1 MRRVLGWGF
10 EFFVLGVLGYDVG
23 LMKLQIQVPR
33 GTRRHFFTQEPVLH
47 H

>member
-1 MRRVLGWGF
+1 MQRVLGWGF
-10 EFFVLGVLGYDVG
+10 GVLVLGVLGYDVR

-33 GTRRHFFTQEPVLH
+33 GARRHFFTQEPVLH